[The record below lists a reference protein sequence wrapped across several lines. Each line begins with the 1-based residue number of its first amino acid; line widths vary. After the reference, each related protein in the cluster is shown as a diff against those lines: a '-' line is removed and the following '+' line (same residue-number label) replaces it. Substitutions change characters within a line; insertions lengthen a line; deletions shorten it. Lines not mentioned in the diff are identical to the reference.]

1 MMPCKIEKNIG
12 NHYKQACNFFIIQ
25 SNKKVL
31 ILNHF
36 VVYWWAFLYCYTD
49 AAGNFLCPAEN
60 LSFNAFK
67 TVMEIDAHGTFNVS
81 KAVFD
86 KYMKVIY

>member
-31 ILNHF
+31 ILNH
-36 VVYWWAFLYCYTD
+36 LMLYTD
-49 AAGNFLCPAEN
+49 EHFYIVIQMLQETFCVPQSIFLLMP
-60 LSFNAFK
+60 SRQ
-67 TVMEIDAHGTFNVS
+67 
-81 KAVFD
+81 
-86 KYMKVIY
+86 

>member
-1 MMPCKIEKNIG
+1 MMPCKIEKNIGTG

-36 VVYWWAFLYCYTD
+36 MLYTD
-49 AAGNFLCPAEN
+49 EHFYIVIQMLQETFCVPQRIFLLMP
-60 LSFNAFK
+60 SRQ
-67 TVMEIDAHGTFNVS
+67 
-81 KAVFD
+81 
-86 KYMKVIY
+86 

>member
-25 SNKKVL
+25 SKKVL

-36 VVYWWAFLYCYTD
+36 MLYTD
-49 AAGNFLCPAEN
+49 EHFYIVIQMLQETFCVPQRIFLLMP
-60 LSFNAFK
+60 SRQ
-67 TVMEIDAHGTFNVS
+67 
-81 KAVFD
+81 
-86 KYMKVIY
+86 

>member
-36 VVYWWAFLYCYTD
+36 MLYILMSIFILLYRC
-49 AAGNFLCPAEN
+49 CRK
-60 LSFNAFK
+60 LS
-67 TVMEIDAHGTFNVS
+67 VS
-81 KAVFD
+81 RRESFF
-86 KYMKVIY
+86 

>member
-12 NHYKQACNFFIIQ
+12 NHYMQACNFFIIQ

-36 VVYWWAFLYCYTD
+36 MSYTD
-49 AAGNFLCPAEN
+49 EHFYIVIQMLQETFCVPQRIFLLMP
-60 LSFNAFK
+60 SRQ
-67 TVMEIDAHGTFNVS
+67 
-81 KAVFD
+81 
-86 KYMKVIY
+86 

>member
-36 VVYWWAFLYCYTD
+36 MLYTDGYTD